1 MEKQMI
7 IDKILDINKTNPP
20 NGRYDLIPL
29 FQDNNI
35 FSSIINILSEP
46 YLNKIDYIASPE
58 ALGWILGVAIA
69 RKLEVGFVP
78 IRKEN
83 KLPYSGQKIIKNVY
97 MDYSKQ
103 SKALEVKKNLINKN
117 SKILLVDEW
126 VETGATIKSCIKL
139 MEKLDCKVMG
149 IATIGIDENENTK
162 EWIEKSMVTF
172 VGKNI

>member
-7 IDKILDINKTNPP
+7 IDKILEIYKTDAS

-35 FSSIINILSEP
+35 FSAIINILSEP

-58 ALGWILGVAIA
+58 ALGWILGVGIA

-83 KLPYSGQKIIKNVY
+83 KLPYSEQKVIKNVY
-97 MDYSKQ
+97 MDYSKLN
-103 SKALEVKKNLINKN
+103 KAMEIKNNIINKN
-117 SKILLVDEW
+117 SRILLVDEW
-126 VETGATIKSCIKL
+126 VETGLTIKSCIKL
-139 MEKLDCKVMG
+139 MEKLDCKVIG

-162 EWIEKSMVTF
+162 EWIEKNMVTF